1 MTQTRVRPA
10 MHLGIALKT
19 FNHSVRCVTHRRT
32 GGIKLGN
39 AKPFL
44 QAPPR
49 SLTVRTGPITS
60 KSSHC
65 KNKFSLGRRQLRL
78 DSFGQVRTPKELG
91 RQDLRSTDSTRG
103 LLESWPVELPY
114 SLPGSSTLAQAR
126 SVRELSP
133 WVIRSGRKRSPGQQ
147 TSGPSNRQEGVFE
160 VQRQV
165 QSSPGVVPRLTQFP
179 V

>member
-65 KNKFSLGRRQLRL
+65 KNKFSLGRRQLQL
-78 DSFGQVRTPKELG
+78 ASLGQVRAPQELG
-91 RQDLRSTDSTRG
+91 AAG
-103 LLESWPVELPY
+103 LSEY
-114 SLPGSSTLAQAR
+114 RFHAR
-126 SVRELSP
+126 
-133 WVIRSGRKRSPGQQ
+133 
-147 TSGPSNRQEGVFE
+147 F
-160 VQRQV
+160 
-165 QSSPGVVPRLTQFP
+165 PGVVARRVAFWP
-179 V
+179 VGGSSALGQAR